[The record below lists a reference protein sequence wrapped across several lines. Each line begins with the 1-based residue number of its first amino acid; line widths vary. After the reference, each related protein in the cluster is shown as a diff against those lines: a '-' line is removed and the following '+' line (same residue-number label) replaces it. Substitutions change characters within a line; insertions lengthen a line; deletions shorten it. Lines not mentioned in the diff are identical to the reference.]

1 MNMFPIVISAYTSTS
16 ALGPGIEAMGA
27 ALRDR
32 QTGLQPCSFDTRL
45 KTWAGMVEQVDEVKL
60 PEALSLFNCRNNR
73 LAQLGLEQDGFVDRV
88 NAIREQY
95 GAHRVAVI
103 LGTSTAGIHE
113 TELAYQRRD
122 PETGLLPGDYHFETT
137 HNLFATTQFVRRY
150 LQLTGPAMM
159 VSTACSSSAK
169 VFASAWRLIA
179 SGECDAA
186 VVGGVD
192 SLCFNTLH
200 GFSSLGL
207 VSETPTRPCA
217 PDRSGISI
225 GEAAG
230 FAIVER
236 PEMAAQHTGLALYGY
251 GESSDAYHMSTPRP
265 DGAGAALAMERALQC
280 ANLKADAVAYINMH
294 GTASEVNDAM
304 EDKAITTV
312 FGSNTPASS
321 TKGWTGH
328 TLGAAGITEAAIVFN
343 ALRTGLLPGT
353 LNTQEVDSSFTSR
366 IILENEMASPSYILS
381 NSFGFGGSNCSLIFG
396 VYSG

>member
-1 MNMFPIVISAYTSTS
+1 MFPLVITAFTTTS
-16 ALGPGIEAMGA
+16 ALGRGAEAMRS
-27 ALRDR
+27 ALQAR
-32 QTGLQPCSFDTRL
+32 QTGLAPCTFDTRAR
-45 KTWAGMVEQVDEVKL
+45 TYTGAVDGVDDVHL
-60 PEALSLFNCRNNR
+60 PEALAVFNCRNNR
-73 LAQLGLEQDGFVDRV
+73 LAQLGLEQDGFMDSVRSV
-88 NAIREQY
+88 RERY
-95 GAHRVAVI
+95 GARRVGVI

-113 TELAYQRRD
+113 TEIAYNHLD
-122 PETGLLPGDYHFETT
+122 PVSGKLPAEYHFETT
-137 HNLFATTQFVRRY
+137 HNLFATSQFVRRY
-150 LQLTGPAMM
+150 LDLQGPAAM

-179 SGECDAA
+179 AGEVDAV

-192 SLCFNTLH
+192 SLCYNTLH
-200 GFSSLGL
+200 GFGSLGL

-236 PEMAAQHTGLALYGY
+236 AGSVGNHTGLALYGY

-265 DGAGAALAMERALQC
+265 DGAGAALAMERALSC
-280 ANLKADAVAYINMH
+280 ADLKPDAIGYVNMH

-304 EDKAITTV
+304 EDKAISRVLGT
-312 FGSNTPASS
+312 NTPASS

-328 TLGAAGITEAAIVFN
+328 TLGAAGITEAAISFI
-343 ALRTGLLPGT
+343 ALKNGFLPGT
-353 LNTQEVDSSFTSR
+353 LNTQQVDPTFTSR
-366 IILENEMASPSYILS
+366 IILENESAEVSYILS

-396 VYSG
+396 MHE

>member
-1 MNMFPIVISAYTSTS
+1 MFPLSISAFTTTS
-16 ALGPGIEAMGA
+16 ALGRGVEAMRT
-27 ALRDR
+27 ALQSR
-32 QTGLQPCSFDTRL
+32 QTGLAPCTFDARARTY
-45 KTWAGMVEQVDEVKL
+45 TGAVDGVDDVRL
-60 PEALSLFNCRNNR
+60 PEALAVFNCRNNR
-73 LAQLGLEQDGFVDRV
+73 LAQLGLEQDGFMDRV
-88 NAIREQY
+88 RSVRERY
-95 GAHRVAVI
+95 GARRVGVI

-113 TELAYQRRD
+113 TEIAYNHLD
-122 PETGLLPGDYHFETT
+122 PVTGKLPADYHFETT
-137 HNLFATTQFVRRY
+137 HNLFATSQFVRRY
-150 LQLTGPAMM
+150 LDLQGPAAM

-179 SGECDAA
+179 AGEVDAV

-192 SLCFNTLH
+192 SLCYNTLH
-200 GFSSLGL
+200 GFGSLGL

-236 PEMAAQHTGLALYGY
+236 AGSAENHTGLALYGY

-265 DGAGAALAMERALQC
+265 DGAGAALAMERALAC
-280 ANLKADAVAYINMH
+280 AGLKPDAIGYVNMH

-304 EDKAITTV
+304 EDKAISRVLGT
-312 FGSNTPASS
+312 NTPASS

-328 TLGAAGITEAAIVFN
+328 TLGAAGITEAAISFI
-343 ALRTGLLPGT
+343 ALKNGFLPGT
-353 LNTQEVDSSFTSR
+353 LNTQQVDPTFTSR
-366 IILENEMASPSYILS
+366 IILENETAEVSHILS

-396 VYSG
+396 VHE